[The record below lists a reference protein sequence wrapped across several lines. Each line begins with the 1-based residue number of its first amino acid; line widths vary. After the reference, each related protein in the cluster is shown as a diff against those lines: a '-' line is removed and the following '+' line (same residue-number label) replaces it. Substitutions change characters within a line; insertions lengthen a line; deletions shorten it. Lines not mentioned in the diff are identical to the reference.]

1 MTRSGQTIE
10 LFLVQAAGWLV
21 GVDPACVER
30 VEKGEAEGPQPPS
43 LADLLGK
50 PAPRET
56 TGAAGRVLLI
66 RDGAEIYRLRVERTL
81 GTEHVEVAT
90 LRALPALLR
99 ACGVPPWWLGA
110 RWARTG
116 LVLLL
121 DLPAAVR
128 EHARRIS
135 A

>member
-21 GVDPACVER
+21 GIDPACVER
-30 VEKGEAEGPQPPS
+30 VEKGETEGPQPPS
-43 LADLLGK
+43 LADLLGR
-50 PAPRET
+50 PVPREA
-56 TGAAGRVLLI
+56 TGAAGRVLLV
-66 RDGAEIYRLRVERTL
+66 RDGTDVYRLHVERTL

-99 ACGVPPWWLGA
+99 ACGVPSWWLGA
-110 RWARTG
+110 RWAKTG
-116 LVLLL
+116 LMLLV
-121 DLPAAVR
+121 DLPEAVR
-128 EHARRIS
+128 EHAGRIS